1 MRIRHC
7 ILSVF
12 AAVVCVVSGARGQVA
27 APPWQETFG
36 SIPILDGGRVMPLDT
51 YARRL
56 AVELTGRTKWREGK
70 GPGAFVGREAIE
82 LLADL
87 MARGDEMMRRELI
100 YLDHHDTK
108 VEVGLNPDR
117 RFFQGVEVMR
127 LGRFQEIAGGLQAR
141 QAADEKAKP
150 TPIERHASET
160 LNATMTV
167 ATFARGMVSFPIVP
181 DPGSADFLAIT
192 AVSGPAGTEG
202 VQAAFGEFL
211 GAYRTLSGIDENIG
225 AIRGRMAD
233 PQAAGAGDLSNELQ
247 AAIESRG
254 VAEALVNTEAVAL
267 RDAINA
273 FAPLPAAAAQD
284 IRLEHFYNHHKPWL
298 MAVVATI
305 LALLMILC
313 KWILRLKVFGYLAGA
328 MIAWAV
334 VEQAMGLSLRVMI
347 LNRPPVSNTY
357 EAILWIGIVAL
368 ACGLVGQALNRKG
381 LYLATGLAASLVALL
396 FAQLVPLTDQTNS
409 IPAVLRSNYWLII
422 HVMTIVA
429 SYGAFLL
436 AAVLGHAYLV
446 RDVILRK
453 APDPKAR
460 LIVQTYRLMQV
471 GLVLLTVGTILGG
484 VWAAESWGRF
494 WGWDPKETWS
504 LICIVLYFVML
515 HARYSGW
522 VKDFGLAVAA
532 VLGFLSIVWCFY
544 GVNYVMATG
553 LHSYGFGSGGEKW
566 VGIWGV
572 IEIVFLIACFVL
584 FKTLSPRLAAP
595 EKTRQDKAGGQSA
608 TPTPA

>member
-1 MRIRHC
+1 MRYRSAL
-7 ILSVF
+7 LSLL
-12 AAVVCVVSGARGQVA
+12 ALLLLLTPGARAQDTAETGS
-27 APPWQETFG
+27 WQEVFG

-56 AVELTGRTKWREGK
+56 AVEITGRTKWPAGK
-70 GPGAFVGREAIE
+70 GPEGHKGREAIE

-87 MARGDEMMRRELI
+87 LANGDQMMRTELI

-108 VEVGLNPDR
+108 AEVGLDPDR
-117 RFFQGVEVMR
+117 RFFQGVEIMR
-127 LGRFQEIAGGLQAR
+127 AGKLNEIATALRTKQAG
-141 QAADEKAKP
+141 QEKVKP
-150 TPIERHASET
+150 TPIERHASDA

-167 ATFARGMVSFPIVP
+167 ATFSRGMVPLPIVP
-181 DPGSADFLAIT
+181 QVGSAEFLAVS
-192 AVSGPAGTEG
+192 ASSGPPGTEK
-202 VQAAFGEFL
+202 VQAALGAFL
-211 GAYRTLSGIDENIG
+211 EAYRTGNDPAGAARALQG
-225 AIRGRMAD
+225 AI
-233 PQAAGAGDLSNELQ
+233 
-247 AAIESRG
+247 
-254 VAEALVNTEAVAL
+254 TEY
-267 RDAINA
+267 
-273 FAPLPAAAAQD
+273 APLPESAAQD
-284 IRLEHFYNHHKPWL
+284 IRLEHFYNFHKPWL
-298 MAVVATI
+298 MAAVATI
-305 LALLMILC
+305 LALLLILC
-313 KWILRLKVFGYLAGA
+313 KWILRLKVFGYLAGVA
-328 MIAWAV
+328 IAWAV

-357 EAILWIGIVAL
+357 EAILWIGIVAMS
-368 ACGLVGQALNRKG
+368 CGIIGQAINRKG
-381 LYLATGLAASLVALL
+381 LYLVTGLTASLVALL

-566 VGIWGV
+566 VFLWGL

-595 EKTRQDKAGGQSA
+595 ETTRQDKAGGQSA